1 MAGDITLYTT
11 PVTWETALTV
21 CNSQG
26 QNLVQIYREAK
37 NHLLKEHLL
46 DHLGMH
52 IWIGLYAPNPSD
64 NTNRIWSDDGS
75 PPSYENW
82 SPSKTE
88 GAGYLCTYIVVENTG
103 LEWNLADCDTE
114 KKSFMCEEDKSI
126 CTTGIYYTYTQ
137 WRSGSFS
144 GSFYISP
151 ATVPGCINTCESIIA
166 NGYVCWGFVY
176 RVTTDPN
183 ACLTYDSTDDPYYN
197 IINQQYSGNHYNYIR
212 NCNLTIHVRSHCS
225 ACFPTTPHPT
235 TLVQTTTEDHTTE
248 IHTTTE
254 DHTTRVHTTTEEVEM
269 TEDRIT
275 TIKDDTTTEYRTTV
289 TTGEKTTQTTP
300 EIGTSNGNQT
310 RPGGGI
316 YPYCTCTCQNVT
328 TTLSLEESIQE
339 IVNNIKVD
347 KRKMSSHTRKLT
359 SAKDSR
365 PSSASI
371 GYFGIVMLSTTFGIL
386 VFLDFHRLIDKCCT
400 IFKPLKD
407 QHSSQC

>member
-1 MAGDITLYTT
+1 MAGDITLYTS
-11 PVTWETALTV
+11 PVTWETAFTV
-21 CNSQG
+21 CNSHG

-75 PPSYENW
+75 SPIYENW

-114 KKSFMCEEDKSI
+114 KKSFMCEEDKRI
-126 CTTGIYYTYTQ
+126 CTTGISYTFTK

-151 ATVPGCINTCESIIA
+151 ATVPDCINTCESIIA

-225 ACFPTTPHPT
+225 ACFPTIPLQT
-235 TLVQTTTEDHTTE
+235 TLVKTTIADHTTE

-254 DHTTRVHTTTEEVEM
+254 EIEM
-269 TEDRIT
+269 TDDRIT
-275 TIKDDTTTEYRTTV
+275 ETTPENVMTTDDHATATEDDR
-289 TTGEKTTQTTP
+289 TTGEKAAQTTT
-300 EIGTSNGNQT
+300 ELGTSNINQT
-310 RPGGGI
+310 IPGGGSS
-316 YPYCTCTCQNVT
+316 PYCTCTCQNVT

-371 GYFGIVMLSTTFGIL
+371 GYFGIVMLSTTFGML

-400 IFKPLKD
+400 SFKPKKD
-407 QHSSQC
+407 QQSSQC